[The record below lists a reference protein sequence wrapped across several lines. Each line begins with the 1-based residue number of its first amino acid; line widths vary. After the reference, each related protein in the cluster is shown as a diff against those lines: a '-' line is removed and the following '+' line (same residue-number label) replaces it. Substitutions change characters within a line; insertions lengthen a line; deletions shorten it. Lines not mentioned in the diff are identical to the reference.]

1 MSDHGGG
8 SDASPSSV
16 PSGAGQEPTI
26 PPSKSSDRIA
36 QSTPDSPTP
45 DQKPVK
51 PGDTDVNEPNTT
63 TPLGNDSIGH
73 ATSDLTTPS
82 QEEMPVEHLSTTT
95 AGLFLCIFAKSHQ
108 CKNSELVKL
117 TVVFLKK
124 LTKKI
129 ANFRGFQSV

>member
-1 MSDHGGG
+1 MLACHQLKQFILKKTIQLLSIMSDHGGG

-63 TPLGNDSIGH
+63 TPLGNDN
-73 ATSDLTTPS
+73 
-82 QEEMPVEHLSTTT
+82 
-95 AGLFLCIFAKSHQ
+95 HQ
-108 CKNSELVKL
+108 NHCHIDNTL
-117 TVVFLKK
+117 
-124 LTKKI
+124 
-129 ANFRGFQSV
+129 GQ